1 MKYCPTCETRYD
13 EEILRFCMKD
23 GTPLLEDE
31 EPIFVEMPS
40 ENLESADDDDAGD
53 VTVIRRN
60 ISVPPLP
67 PEDFE
72 EESFEPE
79 QPPPPRI
86 VVPTSPE
93 PARYQARVI
102 PPYLPPPRSNTF
114 KVVILTML
122 GTTAVLGIGAIGF
135 WFLRNDPPAN
145 TNVNLNAN
153 LGNVNTNVNTN
164 LGFDGNFN
172 FNTNTAFNANFNSNV
187 NSNANLKTPTPT
199 PRPSPS
205 ATPSPSPTRTPD
217 DDGTPIPTRPP
228 FPTPT
233 PIIIRPGGSPSPRI
247 NPTPSNRPVNS
258 GVLNGR
264 ALSLPTPTYPPIA
277 RQVKAAGQVTVQV
290 AVDELGNV
298 VSAKAISGHPLLRQS
313 AETAARQSKI
323 SPVRID
329 NQNVRSSGV
338 LVYNFRNR

>member
-23 GTPLLEDE
+23 GTPLLDE
-31 EPIFVEMPS
+31 EEPNFIEMPS
-40 ENLESADDDDAGD
+40 ESLESPDEDDAGD

-93 PARYQARVI
+93 PAPYQARPRIV
-102 PPYLPPPRSNTF
+102 PPPESNTF

-122 GTTAVLGIGAIGF
+122 GTIAVLGIGAAGF
-135 WFLRNDPPAN
+135 WFLRNDAPAN
-145 TNVNLNAN
+145 VNVNLNAN

-172 FNTNTAFNANFNSNV
+172 FNTNVNLNTNSNSNA

-205 ATPSPSPTRTPD
+205 VTPSPIPTRTPD
-217 DDGTPIPTRPP
+217 DDETPTPARTP

-233 PIIIRPGGSPSPRI
+233 PIIIRPGGSPSPRM
-247 NPTPSNRPVNS
+247 NPTPSNRPANS

-264 ALSLPTPTYPPIA
+264 AMRLPTPYYPPIA
-277 RQVKAAGQVTVQV
+277 KQMRASGEVRVQV
-290 AVDELGNV
+290 AVDERGNV
-298 VSAKAISGHPLLRQS
+298 ISAKAVSGHPLLRQS
-313 AETAARQSKI
+313 AESAARQSKFR
-323 SPVRID
+323 VD
-329 NQNVRSSGV
+329 HQNVPISGE
-338 LVYNFRNR
+338 LVYTFKSN